1 MSRTLPRRK
10 DGTGGGGKQMTR
22 IVIGRPLRAVV
33 LLLPLLSACSPGANN
48 FHLARDTV
56 ADGPFGGYTGPA
68 MQDNPSAS
76 ERRLAI
82 THRLTIRVPSV
93 EAEAIQ
99 QKHMAECAKL
109 GCTILSTSIDR
120 SNEGRINA
128 RASVRIKPDSY
139 EAFAAVLAAPPAQI
153 TMRSQSAEDLAMPIV
168 DAERRLAAKTALRER
183 LTAMLHDQTVK
194 TAGDL
199 ITIEKELAQVQT
211 DIEAVTAQRD
221 NLRTRT
227 DMVRIE
233 ISYVGVAGQIAGAD
247 LSPIYQA
254 VSQISQTVI
263 NSVAALISTLVAI
276 VPWLPAIALIWWA
289 AGRGVRRWKARRLA

>member
-1 MSRTLPRRK
+1 
-10 DGTGGGGKQMTR
+10 
-22 IVIGRPLRAVV
+22 
-33 LLLPLLSACSPGANN
+33 
-48 FHLARDTV
+48 
-56 ADGPFGGYTGPA
+56 
-68 MQDNPSAS
+68 MQDNPSVN

-82 THRLTIRVPSV
+82 THRFTIRVPSA
-93 EAEAIQ
+93 ETEAIQ

-120 SNEGRINA
+120 SNEGRISA
-128 RASVRIKPDSY
+128 RASVRVKPDSY

-153 TMRSQSAEDLAMPIV
+153 NMRSQSAEDLAMPIV
-168 DAERRLAAKTALRER
+168 DAERRLAAKLALRER
-183 LTAMLHDQTVK
+183 LTAMLRDQSVK

-233 ISYVGVAGQIAGAD
+233 ISYVGAAGQVGGTD
-247 LSPIYQA
+247 LTPIYQA
-254 VSQISQTVI
+254 VNGISQTAI
-263 NSVAALISTLVAI
+263 NSVSWLISTLVAI
-276 VPWLPAIALIWWA
+276 VPWIPVIALIWWA
-289 AGRGVRRWKARRLA
+289 ARRGIRRWRSRRLPG

>member
-1 MSRTLPRRK
+1 MAK
-10 DGTGGGGKQMTR
+10 
-22 IVIGRPLRAVV
+22 VAIGRPLWAVA
-33 LLLPLLSACSPGANN
+33 LLLPPLSACAPGANN
-48 FHLARDTV
+48 FAGNAI
-56 ADGPFGGYTGPA
+56 ADGPSGGFPGPE
-68 MQDNPSAS
+68 MQDNPSVN

-82 THRLTIRVPSV
+82 THRFTIRVPSA
-93 EAEAIQ
+93 ETEAIQ

-120 SNEGRINA
+120 SNEGRISA

-153 TMRSQSAEDLAMPIV
+153 NMRSQSAEDLAMPIV
-168 DAERRLAAKTALRER
+168 DAERRLAAKLALRER
-183 LTAMLHDQTVK
+183 LTAMLHDQSVK

-233 ISYVGVAGQIAGAD
+233 ISYVGAAGQIAGAD
-247 LSPIYQA
+247 LGPVYRA
-254 VSQISQTVI
+254 VSGVGQTAI
-263 NSVAALISTLVAI
+263 DSVAALISTLVAI
-276 VPWLPAIALIWWA
+276 VPWLPVIALIWWA
-289 AGRGVRRWKARRLA
+289 AGRGVRRWRAQRLAR